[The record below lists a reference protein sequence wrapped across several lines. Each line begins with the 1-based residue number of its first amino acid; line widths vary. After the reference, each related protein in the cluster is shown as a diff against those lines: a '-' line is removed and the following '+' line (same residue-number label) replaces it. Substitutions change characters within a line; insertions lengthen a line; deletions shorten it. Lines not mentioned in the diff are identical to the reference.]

1 MLNMKTKKPTK
12 PMLEIPEITDDAGL
26 NSPNHPAST
35 PTSRPSHPIHRG
47 SARVVRMASVQRNH
61 HAEAEEVAG
70 SVGHQG
76 DGREGVGGGHQ
87 RGLSP
92 GLRRGTPAPVRSPLR

>member
-1 MLNMKTKKPTK
+1 MHMLNMKTKKPTK

-26 NSPNHPAST
+26 NSPDHSAST
-35 PTSRPSHPIHRG
+35 PTSRASHPIHRG
-47 SARVVRMASVQRNH
+47 SAGGKDGHRVQRND

-70 SVGHQG
+70 SV
-76 DGREGVGGGHQ
+76 GREGVGGGHQ

-92 GLRRGTPAPVRSPLR
+92 GSAARYAGTSSHPLG